1 MLIAQAARHLG
12 LTIPTVSHLKRLGWL
27 TVDRKQTAL
36 RIMPALRRSE
46 VEAFGASF
54 VCAAE
59 LARLP
64 STKTRPASVHAHLR
78 SAGLLPEVP
87 GSRKLQPF
95 YDRDIAERVIRDIYR
110 IEPSLPG
117 AKI

>member
-1 MLIAQAARHLG
+1 M
-12 LTIPTVSHLKRLGWL
+12 
-27 TVDRKQTAL
+27 
-36 RIMPALRRSE
+36 
-46 VEAFGASF
+46 
-54 VCAAE
+54 
-59 LARLP
+59 
-64 STKTRPASVHAHLR
+64 HAHLR

-95 YDRDIAERVIRDIYR
+95 YDREIAERVIRDIYR